1 MTNDMDANI
10 VYDYLKN
17 NYEQLTTSQKMI
29 GEYVLENYREVAFM
43 SAIELAEKV
52 NVSDATI
59 IRFSR
64 SVGFHGF
71 TEFRNYL
78 KDSILNFDPP
88 HIRLMKNYDTLSQ
101 DNNAVMDVGKTDLK
115 NLEHFLL
122 NLDAKKIDL
131 AVDTISQAH
140 TIYMF
145 GTRNSGIIVDFLSFH
160 LRRMGYKIIQITQ
173 SGAVTHEKIINIT
186 DNDLLITCSLPRY
199 SKPTYQATVYAK
211 SKNAKVMTITDHN
224 ISAISAK
231 SDIVFA
237 LEIENSSY
245 FNSHVVPMEL
255 CNILIMSL
263 LVKNKDEIYKK
274 LKENVQG
281 MDIFDINL

>member
-1 MTNDMDANI
+1 MDNNI
-10 VYDYLKN
+10 INDYLKK
-17 NYEQLTTSQKMI
+17 NYEKLTASQKMI

-43 SAIELAEKV
+43 SAIELGEKV

-59 IRFSR
+59 IRFAR
-64 SVGFHGF
+64 SVGFQGF

-78 KDSILNFDPP
+78 KNSVLNYDPP
-88 HIRLMKNYDTLSQ
+88 HIRLMKNYDRFSQ
-101 DNNAVMDVGKTDLK
+101 NNTVMDFGKADLI
-115 NLEHFLL
+115 NLENFLL
-122 NLDAKKIDL
+122 NLDAEKIDL
-131 AVDTISQAH
+131 AVDTINQAH

-173 SGAVTHEKIINIT
+173 GGAVTHEKIMDIT
-186 DNDLLITCSLPRY
+186 EKDLLITCSLPRY

-211 SKNAKVMTITDHN
+211 IRNAKVLTITDQN

-237 LEIENSSY
+237 LGISNSTY

-263 LVKNKDEIYKK
+263 LVKNKDEIYKT
-274 LKENVQG
+274 LKDNVQG